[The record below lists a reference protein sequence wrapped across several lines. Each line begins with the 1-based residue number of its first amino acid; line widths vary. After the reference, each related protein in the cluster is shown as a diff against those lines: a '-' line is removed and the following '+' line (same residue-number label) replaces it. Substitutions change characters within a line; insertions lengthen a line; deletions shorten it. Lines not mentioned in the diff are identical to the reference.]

1 MQSYTLYELLE
12 FIRRV
17 LALNVPKAIWVV
29 CEIAQCNESRGH
41 YYLNLIEKQEE
52 DGDIVAKSEAVIWQ
66 NQYRQLKRKL
76 GKELDNLLQ
85 EGVEV
90 KLQVRVDFH
99 ERYGFKIV
107 IEDIDPI
114 YTLGKL
120 ELQRRKIIEA
130 LQEGDLL
137 GRNEEHPLPAVIQR
151 VALISSK
158 TAAGY
163 ADFINQL
170 SDNVYGYHY
179 DWTLFPAAMQGQ
191 STSIEIR
198 NQLKKIRIY
207 GGYDCVVITR
217 GGGARLDLMAFDDF
231 ELCKTVAEFQIP
243 VLTGL
248 GHETDDC
255 LLDLVAHTP
264 IKTPT
269 AVAEFL
275 ISHNM
280 RFESMLLQLG
290 QDLFLNSQNQINN
303 EQLWL
308 EEAKQ
313 VLRWQSQSV
322 LNNESQSLTHI
333 NSAIKQLT
341 NNKVRSEQDVLH
353 HLEELNHLL
362 STEETLRRGYS
373 LTIKDGKI
381 LRDTKGM
388 KKGEQV
394 ETQLSK
400 GKLIS
405 EVIELKKKK

>member
-52 DGDIVAKSEAVIWQ
+52 GDDIVAKSEAVIWQ

-90 KLQVRVDFH
+90 KMMVRVDFH

-120 ELQRRKIIEA
+120 ELKRRRIIEA

-137 GRNEEHPLPAVIQR
+137 GMNADHSLPPVIQR
-151 VALISSK
+151 IALISSQ

-163 ADFINQL
+163 SDFVNQL
-170 SDNVYGYHY
+170 ESNAYGYHY
-179 DWTLFPAAMQGQ
+179 KWKLFPAAMQGQ

-231 ELCKTVAEFQIP
+231 ELCKTVAEFPIP
-243 VLTGL
+243 ILSGV
-248 GHETDDC
+248 GHETDEC
-255 LLDLVAHTP
+255 ILDLVAHTP
-264 IKTPT
+264 LKTPT
-269 AVAEFL
+269 AAAEFL

-280 RFESMLLQLG
+280 RFESQLLQLG
-290 QDLFLNSQNQINN
+290 QELFLTSQAQIND

-313 VLRWQSQSV
+313 VLRWQSQSIIS
-322 LNNESQSLTHI
+322 NENQSLNYI
-333 NSAIKQLT
+333 NSDLKQLT
-341 NNKVRSEQDVLH
+341 ENKVRSEQDALR
-353 HLEELNHLL
+353 HLEALNHLL

-373 LTIKDGKI
+373 LTIKNGKL
-381 LRDTKGM
+381 LRDIKGV
-388 KKGEQV
+388 KKGDQI
-394 ETQLSK
+394 ETQIAK
-400 GKLIS
+400 GRLIS
-405 EVIELKKKK
+405 EVIELKKEE